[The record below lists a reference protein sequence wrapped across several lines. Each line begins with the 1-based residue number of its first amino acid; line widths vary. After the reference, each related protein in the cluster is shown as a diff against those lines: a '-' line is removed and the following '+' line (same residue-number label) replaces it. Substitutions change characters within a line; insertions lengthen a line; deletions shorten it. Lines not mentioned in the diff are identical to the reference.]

1 MFAFDHWADWLESK
15 AAEWSRENLT
25 RTYGDTRSAPECAS
39 NPAFSIQVR
48 SPERIG
54 RLSFWRNGMCDYEV
68 METSSRD
75 FIANEA
81 MLEANDQTAP
91 VLVAQFWSF
100 FAQPRS

>member
-1 MFAFDHWADWLESK
+1 
-15 AAEWSRENLT
+15 
-25 RTYGDTRSAPECAS
+25 
-39 NPAFSIQVR
+39 
-48 SPERIG
+48 
-54 RLSFWRNGMCDYEV
+54 MCDYEV

-100 FAQPRS
+100 FAQPRR